1 MKILF
6 TNNISEI
13 RVFEKYQEWDN
24 SYYIDLGK
32 KRVGTRFFIFPIYEK
47 VKGLFYYYDDNYYC
61 TIEEYNND
69 ITKRKYIED
78 GKFYHYPHCTIYMNS
93 GEKHDV
99 YFKTKDELYDYV
111 NELKKGSSHIE
122 IK

>member
-1 MKILF
+1 
-6 TNNISEI
+6 
-13 RVFEKYQEWDN
+13 
-24 SYYIDLGK
+24 
-32 KRVGTRFFIFPIYEK
+32 
-47 VKGLFYYYDDNYYC
+47 
-61 TIEEYNND
+61 
-69 ITKRKYIED
+69 
-78 GKFYHYPHCTIYMNS
+78 MNS